1 MKFLKHFILLAS
13 VFMMGS
19 GVLFAQGDRCSSI
32 QPFCAGT
39 SSFVFPNSNS
49 ASGDIA
55 TAETGPNYRCL
66 ERQPYPAW
74 FYLQIEES
82 GKLDFII
89 RQTRNADGSGETL
102 DVDFIAWGPF
112 SEGDDLCS
120 SSSLSSSRIVG
131 CSYSPA
137 TVENLVIN
145 NAQAGQVYV
154 VLITNYSE
162 MPGFISLEQTNL
174 GEPSSGTT
182 DCSIVNILGDDIA
195 KCDSSPVVLK
205 ASNVIASRYR
215 YSVFN
220 ETTNSFD
227 LLSNQTSPEF
237 TVTASGLYQ
246 VVAVNETT
254 GLELDDEILIEYFDV
269 PVATKPNDLLGCSNE
284 RTAIFALSE
293 VTDELTQSS
302 IPDNSIFS
310 ANFYTSQQNLDS
322 GTLIENPS
330 TFEGVNGQTI
340 IATITDDRTGCVSNQ
355 VDFKLNISPV
365 PIVDLPEI
373 TAFCVDLN
381 GELLNPESVGADL
394 GSEYIYEWNIP
405 NDPDGDGVQNP
416 ILTFT
421 EAPEITDL
429 TLTITN
435 EKTGCASTF
444 NSKINYFS
452 APKDVEISIS
462 GSDFEDGY
470 VVTAT
475 ASGFVDATPT
485 FEYQLDNGPW
495 QQQAVFTKV
504 VPGIHSVT
512 AREINGCGMA
522 TSESFRLI
530 GYSRFF
536 TPNADGYNDSW
547 TILSDESIS
556 VSLILIY
563 DRYGKLIKQLD
574 PRGQGWDGTYNG
586 KTMPADDYWFVVN
599 IKETNS
605 GEVSEYRGHFTLK
618 R

>member
-1 MKFLKHFILLAS
+1 
-13 VFMMGS
+13 
-19 GVLFAQGDRCSSI
+19 
-32 QPFCAGT
+32 
-39 SSFVFPNSNS
+39 
-49 ASGDIA
+49 
-55 TAETGPNYRCL
+55 
-66 ERQPYPAW
+66 
-74 FYLQIEES
+74 
-82 GKLDFII
+82 
-89 RQTRNADGSGETL
+89 
-102 DVDFIAWGPF
+102 
-112 SEGDDLCS
+112 
-120 SSSLSSSRIVG
+120 
-131 CSYSPA
+131 
-137 TVENLVIN
+137 
-145 NAQAGQVYV
+145 
-154 VLITNYSE
+154 
-162 MPGFISLEQTNL
+162 
-174 GEPSSGTT
+174 
-182 DCSIVNILGDDIA
+182 
-195 KCDSSPVVLK
+195 
-205 ASNVIASRYR
+205 
-215 YSVFN
+215 
-220 ETTNSFD
+220 
-227 LLSNQTSPEF
+227 
-237 TVTASGLYQ
+237 
-246 VVAVNETT
+246 
-254 GLELDDEILIEYFDV
+254 LELDDEILIEYFDV

>member
-1 MKFLKHFILLAS
+1 
-13 VFMMGS
+13 MGS
-19 GVLFAQGDRCSSI
+19 EVLFAQGDRCSSI

-49 ASGDIA
+49 AGGDLA
-55 TAETGPNYRCL
+55 NAETGPNYRCL
-66 ERQPYPAW
+66 ERQSYPAW
-74 FYLQIEES
+74 FYLQVDDS

-120 SSSLSSSRIVG
+120 SSSLSLSRIVG
-131 CSYSPA
+131 CSYSPS

-145 NAQAGQVYV
+145 NAQSGQVYV

-174 GEPSSGTT
+174 GQSNSGTT

-205 ASNVIASRYR
+205 ASNVIANRYK
-215 YSVFN
+215 YYIFN
-220 ETTNSFD
+220 EATNSFD

-237 TVTASGLYQ
+237 TVTTSGLYQ
-246 VVAVNETT
+246 VIAVNEST

-269 PVATKPNDLLGCSNE
+269 PVATKPNDLLGCSNDSS
-284 RTAIFALSE
+284 AIF
-293 VTDELTQSS
+293 ELDKVLEDLAQSNL
-302 IPDNSIFS
+302 PDISNFTAS
-310 ANFYTSQQNLDS
+310 FYTSQQNLES
-322 GTLIENPS
+322 GIQIEDAS
-330 TFEGVNGQTI
+330 SFEGQNGQKI
-340 IATITDDRTGCVSNQ
+340 IATITDVRTGCISNQ
-355 VDFKLNISPV
+355 VDFKLIISTIPE
-365 PIVDLPEI
+365 INLSEI

-381 GELLNPESVGADL
+381 GKLIDTVSIGKDL
-394 GSEYIYEWNIP
+394 GSEYTYDWNIP
-405 NDPDGDGVQNP
+405 NDPDGDGIQNP
-416 ILTFT
+416 ILVFT
-421 EAPEITDL
+421 EIPEITDL

-435 EKTGCASTF
+435 GKTGCSNTF
-444 NSKINYFS
+444 SSKINYFS

-462 GSDFEDGY
+462 GSDFEEGY

-475 ASGFVDATPT
+475 AVGFVDATPT
-485 FEYQLDNGPW
+485 FEYQLDNGTW
-495 QQQAVFTKV
+495 QQQAVFNNV
-504 VPGIHSVT
+504 IPGLHTVT

-536 TPNADGYNDSW
+536 TPNSDGYNDYW
-547 TILSDESIS
+547 NIVSDSS
-556 VSLILIY
+556 LTVSLLLIY

-586 KTMPADDYWFVVN
+586 KMMPADDYWFVVD
-599 IKETNS
+599 IKELNS
-605 GEVSEYRGHFTLK
+605 EVVSKYRGHFSLK